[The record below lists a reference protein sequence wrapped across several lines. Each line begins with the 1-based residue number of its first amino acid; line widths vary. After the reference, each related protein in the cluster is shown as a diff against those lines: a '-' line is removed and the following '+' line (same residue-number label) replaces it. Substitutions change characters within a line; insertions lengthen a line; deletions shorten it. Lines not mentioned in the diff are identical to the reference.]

1 MATETGEEETISNIA
16 NFLEETKQS
25 GNDLKEDTKA
35 KLTTESEENQK
46 EMNMSNNDSTVS
58 EKVPKKGTHK
68 LPVSLV
74 SSKPTVSK
82 KTSLASKPVRNMSS
96 LSGISINKVSTSN
109 SSPSE
114 AKISPTTGSSSLTT
128 GDSSKMRKMSSLSG
142 ISFNKI
148 SKNSSVETKTSLS
161 SSVAGDESR
170 QQLPDSSNNQKKTQ
184 VPGNITLS
192 NVATEQ
198 SDSENEDPSRVPTN
212 PVISR
217 NLPPSVQISSKPT
230 SKSQLPGNI
239 TLSNVTPKP
248 KQPGSEAE
256 PSLTPASGL
265 HRNLPASVQLSSQP
279 VTKTQLPGNIS
290 LSSVSSK
297 PKQPNSDVQPASAP
311 VPRVVPRNLPPSV
324 QISSTPSCPSMVG
337 AVPVPPNKSSV
348 VPSDSIYHGSVPVAE
363 LSHLTEKLGSD
374 PGLSEKVLQFIS
386 QDCIRN
392 LCDAVMT
399 LQISGLTTCSDVE
412 TLSLYKTVVNI
423 TSLADKLETINTE
436 EFLPLTNLSGKVS
449 FCYDLLK
456 LVDKEPNLR
465 GHLSSSV
472 GGEDFSKYELVVGRH
487 FTDGLLFIKYDVE
500 EILKLYHKLR
510 NLALKYVLTKL
521 RNVYTKMKPMFSSMN
536 VPDAEFKSCLSRLS
550 NLVSADWLEEVKI
563 SEETGY
569 DFNFLITIMKYVKK
583 AKESP
588 SQPQP
593 PQLSSSAASID
604 PSPVSIKPVTPS
616 APEVPVSNQKQKVT

>member
-1 MATETGEEETISNIA
+1 
-16 NFLEETKQS
+16 
-25 GNDLKEDTKA
+25 
-35 KLTTESEENQK
+35 
-46 EMNMSNNDSTVS
+46 
-58 EKVPKKGTHK
+58 
-68 LPVSLV
+68 
-74 SSKPTVSK
+74 
-82 KTSLASKPVRNMSS
+82 
-96 LSGISINKVSTSN
+96 
-109 SSPSE
+109 
-114 AKISPTTGSSSLTT
+114 
-128 GDSSKMRKMSSLSG
+128 
-142 ISFNKI
+142 
-148 SKNSSVETKTSLS
+148 
-161 SSVAGDESR
+161 
-170 QQLPDSSNNQKKTQ
+170 
-184 VPGNITLS
+184 
-192 NVATEQ
+192 
-198 SDSENEDPSRVPTN
+198 
-212 PVISR
+212 
-217 NLPPSVQISSKPT
+217 
-230 SKSQLPGNI
+230 
-239 TLSNVTPKP
+239 
-248 KQPGSEAE
+248 
-256 PSLTPASGL
+256 
-265 HRNLPASVQLSSQP
+265 
-279 VTKTQLPGNIS
+279 
-290 LSSVSSK
+290 
-297 PKQPNSDVQPASAP
+297 
-311 VPRVVPRNLPPSV
+311 
-324 QISSTPSCPSMVG
+324 MVG
-337 AVPVPPNKSSV
+337 AVSVPPKKSSV

-550 NLVSADWLEEVKI
+550 NLVSADWLEEVRI

-588 SQPQP
+588 SQPKP

>member
-16 NFLEETKQS
+16 NFLEETKQN
-25 GNDLKEDTKA
+25 GNDLKVDVKA
-35 KLTTESEENQK
+35 KESEENQK

-58 EKVPKKGTHK
+58 EKIPRKGTHK

-198 SDSENEDPSRVPTN
+198 SDSEDEDPSRVPTN

-230 SKSQLPGNI
+230 SKPQLPGNI

-324 QISSTPSCPSMVG
+324 QISSTPSSPSIVS
-337 AVPVPPNKSSV
+337 AVPLPPNKSSV

-423 TSLADKLETINTE
+423 TSLADKLQTINTE

-588 SQPQP
+588 SQPKP
-593 PQLSSSAASID
+593 PQLSSSAASVD

>member
-16 NFLEETKQS
+16 NFLEETKQN
-25 GNDLKEDTKA
+25 GNDLKEDVRA
-35 KLTTESEENQK
+35 KVTTESEENQK
-46 EMNMSNNDSTVS
+46 EMNMSNKDSTVS
-58 EKVPKKGTHK
+58 EKIPRKGTHK

-198 SDSENEDPSRVPTN
+198 SDSEDEDPSRAPTN

-230 SKSQLPGNI
+230 SKPQLPGNI

-256 PSLTPASGL
+256 PSSTPASGI

-311 VPRVVPRNLPPSV
+311 VPRVLPRILPPSV
-324 QISSTPSCPSMVG
+324 QISSTPSSSSIVS
-337 AVPVPPNKSSV
+337 AVPLPPNKSSV
-348 VPSDSIYHGSVPVAE
+348 VPSDSIYHGSVLVAE
-363 LSHLTEKLGSD
+363 LSHLTEKIGSD

-436 EFLPLTNLSGKVS
+436 DFLPLTNLSGKVS

>member
-16 NFLEETKQS
+16 NFLEETKQN
-25 GNDLKEDTKA
+25 GNDLKEDVKA
-35 KLTTESEENQK
+35 KVTTESEENQK
-46 EMNMSNNDSTVS
+46 EMNMSNKDSTVS
-58 EKVPKKGTHK
+58 EKIPRKGTHK

-198 SDSENEDPSRVPTN
+198 SDSEDEDPSRVPTN

-230 SKSQLPGNI
+230 SKPQLPGNI

-256 PSLTPASGL
+256 PSSTPASGI

-311 VPRVVPRNLPPSV
+311 VPRVLPRILPPSV
-324 QISSTPSCPSMVG
+324 QISSTPSSPSIVS
-337 AVPVPPNKSSV
+337 AVPLPPNKSSV

-588 SQPQP
+588 SQPKP

>member
-1 MATETGEEETISNIA
+1 M
-16 NFLEETKQS
+16 
-25 GNDLKEDTKA
+25 
-35 KLTTESEENQK
+35 TTESEENQK
-46 EMNMSNNDSTVS
+46 EMNMSKNESKVS
-58 EKVPKKGTHK
+58 EKIPKKGTHK

-96 LSGISINKVSTSN
+96 LSGISINKVSSSN
-109 SSPSE
+109 SSLSE
-114 AKISPTTGSSSLTT
+114 ANSSPTTGSSSLTT

-148 SKNSSVETKTSLS
+148 SKNSSVENKTSLS

-170 QQLPDSSNNQKKTQ
+170 QQLPDSSNNLKKTQ

-198 SDSENEDPSRVPTN
+198 SDSEDEEPSRAPTN

-230 SKSQLPGNI
+230 SKPQLPGNI

-256 PSLTPASGL
+256 PSPTPASGI
-265 HRNLPASVQLSSQP
+265 HRNLPPSVQLSSQP

-297 PKQPNSDVQPASAP
+297 PKQLNSDVQSATSDP
-311 VPRVVPRNLPPSV
+311 LARVVPRNLPPSV
-324 QISSTPSCPSMVG
+324 QISSTPSSPSTVS
-337 AVPVPPNKSSV
+337 AAPVPPKKSSV

-374 PGLSEKVLQFIS
+374 PALSEKVLQFIS

-550 NLVSADWLEEVKI
+550 NLVSADWLEEVRI

-588 SQPQP
+588 SQPKP

>member
-46 EMNMSNNDSTVS
+46 ELNMPNNDSKVS

-109 SSPSE
+109 SSPSK

-198 SDSENEDPSRVPTN
+198 SDSEDEDPSRAPTN

-230 SKSQLPGNI
+230 SKPQLPGNI

-311 VPRVVPRNLPPSV
+311 VPRVLPRILPPSV
-324 QISSTPSCPSMVG
+324 QISSTPSSPSKVG
-337 AVPVPPNKSSV
+337 AVSVPPKKSSV

-374 PGLSEKVLQFIS
+374 PALSEKVLQFIS

>member
-1 MATETGEEETISNIA
+1 M
-16 NFLEETKQS
+16 
-25 GNDLKEDTKA
+25 
-35 KLTTESEENQK
+35 
-46 EMNMSNNDSTVS
+46 
-58 EKVPKKGTHK
+58 
-68 LPVSLV
+68 
-74 SSKPTVSK
+74 
-82 KTSLASKPVRNMSS
+82 
-96 LSGISINKVSTSN
+96 
-109 SSPSE
+109 
-114 AKISPTTGSSSLTT
+114 
-128 GDSSKMRKMSSLSG
+128 
-142 ISFNKI
+142 
-148 SKNSSVETKTSLS
+148 
-161 SSVAGDESR
+161 
-170 QQLPDSSNNQKKTQ
+170 
-184 VPGNITLS
+184 
-192 NVATEQ
+192 
-198 SDSENEDPSRVPTN
+198 
-212 PVISR
+212 
-217 NLPPSVQISSKPT
+217 
-230 SKSQLPGNI
+230 
-239 TLSNVTPKP
+239 
-248 KQPGSEAE
+248 
-256 PSLTPASGL
+256 
-265 HRNLPASVQLSSQP
+265 
-279 VTKTQLPGNIS
+279 
-290 LSSVSSK
+290 
-297 PKQPNSDVQPASAP
+297 
-311 VPRVVPRNLPPSV
+311 
-324 QISSTPSCPSMVG
+324 
-337 AVPVPPNKSSV
+337 
-348 VPSDSIYHGSVPVAE
+348 AE

-374 PGLSEKVLQFIS
+374 PGLSERVLQFIS

-423 TSLADKLETINTE
+423 TALADKLETINTE

-550 NLVSADWLEEVKI
+550 NLVSADWLEEVRI

-588 SQPQP
+588 SQPKP
-593 PQLSSSAASID
+593 PQQSSSAASID
-604 PSPVSIKPVTPS
+604 PSPVSIMPVTPS

>member
-16 NFLEETKQS
+16 NFLEETKQN
-25 GNDLKEDTKA
+25 GNDLKEDVKA
-35 KLTTESEENQK
+35 KVTTEREENQK
-46 EMNMSNNDSTVS
+46 EMNMSNKDSTVS
-58 EKVPKKGTHK
+58 EKIPRKGTHK

-148 SKNSSVETKTSLS
+148 SKNSSVETKTFLS

-170 QQLPDSSNNQKKTQ
+170 HQLPDSSNNQKKTQ

-198 SDSENEDPSRVPTN
+198 SDSEDEDPSRAPTN

-230 SKSQLPGNI
+230 SKPQLPGNI

-256 PSLTPASGL
+256 PSSTPASGL

-311 VPRVVPRNLPPSV
+311 VPRVLPRILPPSV
-324 QISSTPSCPSMVG
+324 QISSTPSSPSIVS
-337 AVPVPPNKSSV
+337 AVPLPPNKSSV

-374 PGLSEKVLQFIS
+374 PALSEKVLQFIS

-588 SQPQP
+588 SQPKP